1 MAKPYESLMGVV
13 ARSVFY
19 RPERQR
25 VRELLSRDA
34 HPQLSINGQEFP
46 LFDISMNG
54 LSFIAADES
63 ARWGV
68 GDEVELSLVLHGERI
83 YQGPARIARTEI
95 GPRGAHIGVGLST
108 GFLDLPEISR
118 RDDEKRLERELREGP
133 QAIAKLIPV
142 PYREQMTRAAHFL
155 SHYKKVL
162 GRQEQRYRDA
172 GRDDQAS
179 TSLAERAYAA
189 LCEPWWTINV
199 DASRAAVE
207 CLASREVMVAAKEYT
222 EALVTPLVMDS
233 AIGYRAY
240 TKPLG
245 YAGDYHVMLSFYAN
259 AFEGESALGKVI
271 HKFYVDRHPMGRG
284 VRTRKDLIVDL
295 MQKEHER
302 FLLTNPIESEFR
314 VVSLGCG
321 PAREVSDF
329 ISRNR
334 TWDGMIAW
342 TLIDQEEEAL
352 SVAYRESR
360 REIGV
365 WKSNARLNLLNLSF
379 VQLLSE
385 GVPLQDPGSQHLIF
399 SAGFFDYLRDGRAQ
413 TLLRGLYD
421 LLAPG
426 GLLAVGN
433 AVAPNEFFWNMEFL
447 VDWTLFYRTRN
458 EMLGLAALLPESAE
472 SEVVLEPSGGYHFLL
487 IRKH

>member
-34 HPQLSINGQEFP
+34 KPQLLINGREFP

-54 LSFIAADES
+54 LSFISADEG
-63 ARWGV
+63 ATWEV
-68 GDEVELSLVLHGERI
+68 GDEVELSLVLHHESI
-83 YQGPARIARTEI
+83 YQGPARIARTEA
-95 GPRGAHIGVGLST
+95 GSRGAHIGVGLTT

-118 RDDEKRLERELREGP
+118 RDDEKRLERELRDGCGAVERLVP
-133 QAIAKLIPV
+133 T
-142 PYREQMTRAAHFL
+142 PYREQMAKAAHFL
-155 SHYKKVL
+155 SHYNRVL
-162 GRQEQRYRDA
+162 RRQELRYRESERGDRA
-172 GRDDQAS
+172 
-179 TSLAERAYAA
+179 TTVLAERAYES
-189 LCEPWWTINV
+189 LCEPWWDINV
-199 DASRAAVE
+199 RASRAAVE
-207 CLASREVMVAAKEYT
+207 CLGSRDVLVAAKEYT

-233 AIGYRAY
+233 AIGFRAY

-259 AFEGESALGKVI
+259 EFEGKTALGKVI

-284 VRTRKDLIVDL
+284 VRTRKDMIVDL
-295 MQKEHER
+295 MNKEHER
-302 FLLTNPIESEFR
+302 FLSTSPSENVFR

-329 ISRNR
+329 VSRYR
-334 TWDGMIAW
+334 TWNGTIAW

-352 SVAYRESR
+352 SVAYRDSR
-360 REIGV
+360 REIGR
-365 WKSNARLNLLNLSF
+365 WGSGARLNLLNLSF

-399 SAGFFDYLRDGRAQ
+399 SAGFFDYLREGRAQ
-413 TLLRGLYD
+413 TLLKGLFD

-426 GLLAVGN
+426 GLLAIGN

-447 VDWTLFYRTRN
+447 VDWTLFYRSRE
-458 EMLGLAALLPESAE
+458 EMLGLAALLPERAE

-487 IRKH
+487 VRKH